1 MRTRI
6 SRRRFLQTTAAT
18 GAGYFFTATALSAM
32 RAADSPND
40 KVRFAGIGVGGKGSG
55 DISQCG
61 KLGTVVALCDI
72 DDQHLSAKA
81 REFPDAKQF
90 FDFRKMLDE
99 MGKQIDAVTVSTPDH
114 THAIASITAMKMKKH
129 VYTQKPLT
137 HTVYEARLMRET

>member
-6 SRRRFLQTTAAT
+6 NRRRFLQTTAAT
-18 GAGYFFTATALSAM
+18 GAGYFFTATALSAA

-40 KVRFAGIGVGGKGSG
+40 TIRFAGVGVGGKGSG

-72 DDQHLSAKA
+72 DDKNLAGKA
-81 REFPDAKQF
+81 REFPDAKKY

-99 MGKQIDAVTVSTPDH
+99 MGKQ
-114 THAIASITAMKMKKH
+114 
-129 VYTQKPLT
+129 
-137 HTVYEARLMRET
+137 